1 MRSGTYLNEVR
12 KQNVK
17 EYSLFVFGASMI
29 LLAIAAVIGWPLLVI
44 FALNTLF
51 PALAISYTFWTWLA
65 VVILNMTYILPR
77 NLKGN

>member
-17 EYSLFVFGASMI
+17 EYSLFAFYVSII
-29 LLAIAAVIGWPLLVI
+29 LLAIAVIIGWPLLVI

-51 PALAISYTFWTWLA
+51 PALAIPYTFWTWLA
-65 VVILNMTYILPR
+65 VVILNMTYLLTR